1 MKKALA
7 VLMVVIMAMSA
18 LPAFAAESLPE
29 EVLLKVKT
37 KIHVPEELKEF
48 SYSENKRDNIIRYD
62 FTWHTEDYDKELY
75 VSSDKDGEIVSYN
88 YYEQMDYSA
97 DRTLIGYTLADARP
111 LAEEFIKE
119 VFPQFDTWGMD
130 FLSFENE
137 TSSYNGRYKTFTFT
151 FARKYLPYRVESNAV
166 TVRIRATK
174 DKMYVQSMSAS
185 LDNGEEIFK
194 GGEMKATKE
203 LTEKDYVEKFP
214 IDFYYA
220 KDYSGKEETVSLFY
234 SVNKGFVSLIDKE
247 ILTQV
252 YFDRYADKG
261 FAEESVTMDAAMGT
275 VNRNEALTKEE
286 IAELENM
293 AGLVGVESVIKEI
306 KAIEL
311 LKIADDMKLES
322 TYTNKQNDKYFVR
335 FTLQNE
341 EKTTNVTYR
350 GETGEVTSLYTYY
363 KHDNDAECK
372 VMDED
377 KVKAVAEKLAGKKI
391 DETKI
396 NFNDTETMGTM
407 NAVRLVNG
415 IKYPGNSIN
424 VTYNKE
430 RDEVTRYSLEWDE
443 DVSGF
448 PKPDQ
453 AMGFEKAEAVMLEI
467 APLYKTL
474 VKTEK
479 GYLPAIS
486 IEKNVTINAV
496 TGEELY
502 GYTKDKVAYTDID
515 SHWAKEYINVLWEH
529 DIYIEGDKFTPDEA
543 INQADM
549 IRLFSACRDNGIIPI
564 GWAKAEIT
572 KYAFENGYVEAS
584 EPDKMMT
591 RREAFK
597 ALVEILGYGPVAK
610 FDIYKSSY
618 SDMEPDGS
626 AEILKAMGILIGDS
640 ARPDDYLTNAEA
652 AVMVYRYLSK

>member
-1 MKKALA
+1 MKRLVCMAL
-7 VLMVVIMAMSA
+7 VLCMMFAT
-18 LPAFAAESLPE
+18 LPAFAENGAED
-29 EVLLKVKT
+29 VLLKVKG
-37 KIHVPEELKEF
+37 KINVPKELTEF
-48 SYSENKRDNIIRYD
+48 NYSENMYNDGILRYD

-88 YYEQMDYSA
+88 YYEQMDYSS
-97 DRTLIGYTLADARP
+97 DRTLIGYTLEDARP
-111 LAEEFIKE
+111 LAEEFINE

-130 FLSFENE
+130 MLSFENE

-151 FARKYLPYRVESNAV
+151 FARKYLPYNVESNAV

-194 GGEMKATKE
+194 GGEMEVTNE
-203 LTEKDYVEKFP
+203 LTEKDYIEKLP

-220 KDYSGKEETVSLFY
+220 RDYSGKEETVSLFY

-247 ILTQV
+247 ILTQI

-293 AGLVGVESVIKEI
+293 AGLVGVESVIKEL

-363 KHDNDAECK
+363 KHDNEAECK
-372 VMDED
+372 VMDEE

-396 NFNDTETMGTM
+396 NFNDTESMGTM

-424 VTYNKE
+424 ATYNKE

-443 DVSGF
+443 DVSDF
-448 PKPDQ
+448 PKPDE

-529 DIYIEGDKFTPDEA
+529 DIYIEGDKFTPDAA

-549 IRLFSACRDNGIIPI
+549 ITLFSACRDNGVIPI
-564 GWAKAEIT
+564 GWEKEQIVL
-572 KYAFENGYVEAS
+572 YAFENGYIEAK
-584 EPDKMMT
+584 EPDKLMT

-597 ALVEILGYGPVAK
+597 AMVEILGYGSVAE

-618 SDMEPDGS
+618 TDLEAMGS
-626 AEILKAMGILIGDS
+626 AEILKAMGVLIGDT
-640 ARPDDYLTNAEA
+640 ARPNDNLTYAEA

>member
-1 MKKALA
+1 MKRLVCMAL
-7 VLMVVIMAMSA
+7 VLCMMFAT
-18 LPAFAAESLPE
+18 LPAFAENGAED
-29 EVLLKVKT
+29 VLLKVKG
-37 KIHVPEELKEF
+37 KINVPKELTEF
-48 SYSENKRDNIIRYD
+48 NYSENMYNDGILRYD

-88 YYEQMDYSA
+88 YYEQMDYSS
-97 DRTLIGYTLADARP
+97 DRTLIGYTLSDARP
-111 LAEEFIKE
+111 LAEEFINE

-130 FLSFENE
+130 MLSFENE

-151 FARKYLPYRVESNAV
+151 FARKYLPYNVESNAV

-194 GGEMKATKE
+194 GGEMEVTNE
-203 LTEKDYVEKFP
+203 LTEKDYIEKLP

-220 KDYSGKEETVSLFY
+220 RDYSGKEETVSLFY

-247 ILTQV
+247 ILTQI

-261 FAEESVTMDAAMGT
+261 FAEESVTMDAAMGNL
-275 VNRNEALTKEE
+275 NRNEALTKEE

-293 AGLVGVESVIKEI
+293 AGLVGVESVIKEL

-363 KHDNDAECK
+363 KHDNEAECK
-372 VMDED
+372 VMDEE

-396 NFNDTETMGTM
+396 NFNDTESMGTM

-424 VTYNKE
+424 ATYNKE

-443 DVSGF
+443 DVSDF
-448 PKPDQ
+448 PKPDE

-549 IRLFSACRDNGIIPI
+549 ITLFSACRDNGVIPI
-564 GWAKAEIT
+564 GWEKEQVVL
-572 KYAFENGYVEAS
+572 YAFENGYIEGK
-584 EPDKMMT
+584 EPDKLMT

-597 ALVEILGYGPVAK
+597 TMVEILGYGSVAE

-618 SDMEPDGS
+618 TDLEAMGS
-626 AEILKAMGILIGDS
+626 AEILKAMGVLIGDT
-640 ARPDDYLTNAEA
+640 ARPDDNLTYAEA

>member
-1 MKKALA
+1 MKRLVCMAL
-7 VLMVVIMAMSA
+7 VLCMMFAT
-18 LPAFAAESLPE
+18 LPAFAENGAED
-29 EVLLKVKT
+29 VLLKVKG
-37 KIHVPEELKEF
+37 KINVPKELTEF
-48 SYSENKRDNIIRYD
+48 NYSENMYNDGILRYD
-62 FTWHTEDYDKELY
+62 FTWHTEDYDRELY
-75 VSSDKDGEIVSYN
+75 VSSDADGEIVSYN
-88 YYEQMDYSA
+88 YYEQMDYSS
-97 DRTLIGYTLADARP
+97 DRTLIGYTLEDARP
-111 LAEEFIKE
+111 LAEEFLKE

-185 LDNGEEIFK
+185 LDNGDEIFK
-194 GGEMKATKE
+194 GGEMKAAEE
-203 LTEKDYVEKFP
+203 LTEKDYIEKFP

-220 KDYSGKEETVSLFY
+220 RDYSGEKEAVSLFY
-234 SVNKGFVSLIDKE
+234 SVDKGFVSLVDKE
-247 ILTQV
+247 ILTQI

-261 FAEESVTMDAAMGT
+261 FAEESVTMDSAMGT

-293 AGLVGVESVIKEI
+293 AGLVGVESVIKEL

-363 KHDNDAECK
+363 KHDNEAECK
-372 VMDED
+372 VMDEE

-396 NFNDTETMGTM
+396 DFNDTETMGTM
-407 NAVRLVNG
+407 SAVRLVNG

-448 PKPDQ
+448 PKPDE

-549 IRLFSACRDNGIIPI
+549 ITLFSACRDNGVIPI
-564 GWAKAEIT
+564 GWEKEQVVL
-572 KYAFENGYVEAS
+572 YAFENGYIEAK
-584 EPDKMMT
+584 EPDKLMT

-597 ALVEILGYGPVAK
+597 TMVEILGYGSVAE

-618 SDMEPDGS
+618 TDLEAMGS
-626 AEILKAMGILIGDS
+626 AEILKAMGVLIGDT
-640 ARPDDYLTNAEA
+640 ARPDDNLTYAEA

>member
-1 MKKALA
+1 MKKLVCMAL
-7 VLMVVIMAMSA
+7 VLCMMFAT
-18 LPAFAAESLPE
+18 LPAFADNVAED
-29 EVLLKVKT
+29 VLLKVKT
-37 KIHVPEELKEF
+37 KINVPEELTKF
-48 SYSENKRDNIIRYD
+48 NYSENMYNDGILRYD

-75 VSSDKDGEIVSYN
+75 VSGDADGEIVSYN
-88 YYEQMDYSA
+88 YYEQMDYSS

-111 LAEEFIKE
+111 LAEEFLKE

-130 FLSFENE
+130 MLSFENE

-185 LDNGEEIFK
+185 LDNGYEIFK

-234 SVNKGFVSLIDKE
+234 SVNKGFVSLVDKE

-261 FAEESVTMDAAMGT
+261 FAEDSVMTESTMGSA
-275 VNRNEALTKEE
+275 NKNQALTKEE
-286 IAELENM
+286 ITELENM
-293 AGLVGVESVIKEI
+293 AGLVGVESVIKEL

-311 LKIADDMKLES
+311 LKLADDMKLES
-322 TYTNKQNDKYFVR
+322 TYTNKYDDKYFVR

-372 VMDED
+372 VMDEE
-377 KVKAVAEKLAGKKI
+377 KVKEVAEKLAGDKL

-396 NFNDTETMGTM
+396 DFNDTETMGTM

-448 PKPDQ
+448 PKPDE
-453 AMGFEKAEAVMLEI
+453 AMGVEKAEAVMFEI

-486 IEKNVTINAV
+486 IEKNVAIDAV

-502 GYTKDKVAYTDID
+502 GYTKEKVAYTDID
-515 SHWAKEYINVLWEH
+515 SHWAREYINVLWEH
-529 DIYIEGDKFTPDEA
+529 DIYVEGDKFTPDEA

-549 IRLFSACRDNGIIPI
+549 ITLFSACRDNGIIPI
-564 GWAKAEIT
+564 GWEKEQVVL
-572 KYAFENGYVEAS
+572 YAFENGYIEAK
-584 EPDKMMT
+584 EPDKLMT

-597 ALVEILGYGPVAK
+597 AMIEILGYGRVAE

-618 SDMEPDGS
+618 TDLEAMGS
-626 AEILKAMGILIGDS
+626 AEILKAMGVLAGDT
-640 ARPDDYLTNAEA
+640 ARPDDNLTYAEA